1 MMRKFLGYLILAYE
15 AVDTAR
21 IVKLLDWLGR
31 YEVTKDL
38 ARILMEW
45 VPATPQNIIGYI
57 LQIALLVA
65 ALFLLSEQIFRQRTI
80 RVMAPVA
87 MGLGIVVAGA
97 IWYLNLLQ
105 SESSSKAESSTS
117 SSKAAMV
124 SSGRDL
130 VVRKEQLIQFS
141 EILDKNLPIIER
153 LGQSIAN
160 HKAIRV
166 ADGIAATSL
175 ADDLNRQNIR
185 KSLMNIE
192 NTYHAAEEELKR
204 GYKACFKEDLSDAPP
219 NGNPFVIAHVPVT
232 PRASRA
238 FRRG

>member
-204 GYKACFKEDLSDAPP
+204 GYKAGDVPIIVEKGGAALLALS
-219 NGNPFVIAHVPVT
+219 
-232 PRASRA
+232 R
-238 FRRG
+238 

>member
-87 MGLGIVVAGA
+87 MGLA
-97 IWYLNLLQ
+97 
-105 SESSSKAESSTS
+105 
-117 SSKAAMV
+117 
-124 SSGRDL
+124 R
-130 VVRKEQLIQFS
+130 LIHR
-141 EILDKNLPIIER
+141 ILD
-153 LGQSIAN
+153 LGW
-160 HKAIRV
+160 R
-166 ADGIAATSL
+166 
-175 ADDLNRQNIR
+175 
-185 KSLMNIE
+185 M
-192 NTYHAAEEELKR
+192 
-204 GYKACFKEDLSDAPP
+204 
-219 NGNPFVIAHVPVT
+219 
-232 PRASRA
+232 
-238 FRRG
+238 